1 MDLNIRILDFSHN
14 NILLYKIV
22 IHLLPSS
29 SFQPKIAM
37 HSQFSNTLQF
47 KNVMHPQ
54 LSIFS
59 LLLNVNMNVHNISKT
74 NLRPAFINNS
84 LKDYKDVLDKDN
96 QKDLPHQLHVI
107 LDLDA
112 AWETETNIYMQIFNR
127 PLKMMHRIIR
137 LKIRTLILQI
147 LSPHNVQNLKTIYKF
162 HLLLLLHHQL
172 NLIQISHQW
181 HLKHLKHLQFNR
193 NQIFLLLHLRHQK
206 HHK

>member
-1 MDLNIRILDFSHN
+1 MDLNIRILDFNHN

-22 IHLLPSS
+22 IHLLPNS

-37 HSQFSNTLQF
+37 LNRFSNTLQF

-59 LLLNVNMNVHNISKT
+59 LLLNANMDVHNISKI

-84 LKDYKDVLDKDN
+84 LKDYKDALDKDN
-96 QKDLPHQLHVI
+96 QKALLHQLHVI
-107 LDLDA
+107 LGLDA
-112 AWETETNIYMQIFNR
+112 ARETETNIYTQIFSR

-147 LSPHNVQNLKTIYKF
+147 LNHHNVRNLKI
-162 HLLLLLHHQL
+162 
-172 NLIQISHQW
+172 I
-181 HLKHLKHLQFNR
+181 
-193 NQIFLLLHLRHQK
+193 
-206 HHK
+206 